1 MLDGEWLAALT
12 RTAREAGAEGEPEV
26 LSDRA
31 DGPVVRVGDVVAK
44 AHASDTD
51 DSALRA
57 RLGVAA
63 DPLLQD
69 VLLPPLTVGGR
80 LLQHHAGRPITVW
93 QYGIP
98 VDPDDPDAAPWE
110 HAAALLARLHRS
122 APRAESGSPRLD
134 RSAAAA
140 PSDPGARRFP
150 HPRAGDPGQ
159 PLPRATGE
167 SRLPVA
173 GAPDRVRRAIAR
185 LRAATHAHPAAAAA
199 VLRAHD
205 QLPEL
210 ENVPKALVHGDFHLG
225 QLVRAPGGA
234 SPALPRESDTRPH
247 DLASGTDLRDQL
259 INGEN
264 PWRLID
270 VDDLGIGDPVW
281 DLARPAAF
289 FAVGIL
295 EPVAWERFLGAYR
308 RRGGPAVSSQ
318 SNEWAALDL
327 PARALVV
334 QHAALAVVK
343 AGAALDDL
351 DTALIDACVRMS

>member
-12 RTAREAGAEGEPEV
+12 RAARAAGAEGEPEV

-31 DGPVVRVGDVVAK
+31 DGPVVRVGGVVAK
-44 AHASDTD
+44 AHPADTD
-51 DSALRA
+51 EAALRT
-57 RLGVAA
+57 RLSVAGN
-63 DPLLQD
+63 PLLRD
-69 VLLPPLTVGGR
+69 VLLPPLTIGGR
-80 LLQHHAGRPITVW
+80 VLRHHSGRPITVW
-93 QYGIP
+93 RYGTP

-110 HAAALLARLHRS
+110 HAAALLARLHTDFPPEASGHS
-122 APRAESGSPRLD
+122 ASG
-134 RSAAAA
+134 
-140 PSDPGARRFP
+140 
-150 HPRAGDPGQ
+150 
-159 PLPRATGE
+159 
-167 SRLPVA
+167 RLPIA
-173 GAPDRVRRAIAR
+173 GAPDRVRRAVSR
-185 LRAATHAHPAAAAA
+185 LRAATHAHPAAAAV

-205 QLPEL
+205 GLPDL
-210 ENVPKALVHGDFHLG
+210 ENTPKALVHGDFHLG
-225 QLVRAPGGA
+225 QLVRVPVIG
-234 SPALPRESDTRPH
+234 
-247 DLASGTDLRDQL
+247 
-259 INGEN
+259 GEN

-308 RRGGPAVSSQ
+308 RRGGAAVPPRG
-318 SNEWAALDL
+318 NEWAVLDV

-351 DTALIDACVRMS
+351 GTALIDACVRMS